1 MEEKE
6 QVVFK
11 EGLIGFEDNGAA
23 YLIASRCRKCGKV
36 FFPSREFCTEC
47 YASDME
53 ELRLKDAELHT
64 YTVVHIGVK
73 GFETP
78 YILAWVTFPE
88 GPRIVAQLDFQ
99 PEEADKL
106 HTGQKLKVVFDR
118 LRTMDDGTEIMG
130 YKFKPVF

>member
-11 EGLIGFEDNGAA
+11 EGLIGFEDDGTA
-23 YLIASRCRKCGKV
+23 YLIASRCKKCGKA
-36 FFPSREFCTEC
+36 FFPAREFCTEC

-53 ELRLKDAELHT
+53 RLRLKDAELHT

-88 GPRIVAQLDFQ
+88 GPRIVAQLDF
-99 PEEADKL
+99 PAEDADKL
-106 HTGQKLKVVFDR
+106 RTGQRLKAVYGR
-118 LRTMDDGTEIMG
+118 LRTMDDGAEIMG